1 MASEPRAIGEDDLRL
16 LERLADRIVALR
28 LEVPALVTLES
39 AKPVTLIASQAMV
52 FFQPFVAALFPVAS
66 YERFARLME
75 HRDHVERLARL
86 VEERADARRR
96 GGEARGRGAGA
107 P

>member
-1 MASEPRAIGEDDLRL
+1 MASEPGAIGEDDLRL

-39 AKPVTLIASQAMV
+39 AKPVSLVASQAMV
-52 FFQPFVAALFPVAS
+52 FFQPFVAAVFPVAS

-75 HRDHVERLARL
+75 RRDHVERLARL
-86 VEERADARRR
+86 IEERA
-96 GGEARGRGAGA
+96 EARGRTPGAGGPEA
-107 P
+107 RTP

>member
-1 MASEPRAIGEDDLRL
+1 MASEPTAIADEDLRV
-16 LERLADRIVALR
+16 LERLADRIVSLH

-39 AKPVTLIASQAMV
+39 AKPVSLIASQAMV
-52 FFQPFVAALFPVAS
+52 FFQPFVAAIFPVAS

-75 HRDHVERLARL
+75 NREHVERLARL
-86 VEERADARRR
+86 VEERAAARP
-96 GGEARGRGAGA
+96 RGAPGRS